1 MPTGQKN
8 YKWSVCLYQ
17 DGNIRGH
24 CATFAWPDVWSKCK
38 ASQAWPALEL
48 LPCNGDNERNGA
60 NKLTHPNTATTIRS
74 QPDCIF
80 PRPIFAHGR
89 SPRFNCHSAAHA
101 TCFFPS
107 DHWITKI
114 TKTSLFPNDIVI
126 SKRPPNE
133 QNSRIKH
140 CGSYG
145 CFWFF
150 VWNTNFWFWHDHS
163 RESCGLCNNRLAKVV
178 DMNYDIHM
186 DVLSFAENQ
195 MIYKP

>member
-1 MPTGQKN
+1 M
-8 YKWSVCLYQ
+8 VCLYQ

-38 ASQAWPALEL
+38 ANQAWPALEL
-48 LPCNGDNERNGA
+48 LPCNGDNE
-60 NKLTHPNTATTIRS
+60 LTHPNTATTIRS

-89 SPRFNCHSAAHA
+89 SPRFYCHSAAHA
-101 TCFFPS
+101 TCFLTS

-114 TKTSLFPNDIVI
+114 TKASLFPNDIVI

-140 CGSYG
+140 CGSYWLFLIPCMKHKFLVLTWSFQG
-145 CFWFF
+145 IMWSLQQPFGKSCSHEL
-150 VWNTNFWFWHDHS
+150 WHSHRCVKFCRKPNDLQTIKTGH
-163 RESCGLCNNRLAKVV
+163 AKFECKA
-178 DMNYDIHM
+178 
-186 DVLSFAENQ
+186 L
-195 MIYKP
+195 